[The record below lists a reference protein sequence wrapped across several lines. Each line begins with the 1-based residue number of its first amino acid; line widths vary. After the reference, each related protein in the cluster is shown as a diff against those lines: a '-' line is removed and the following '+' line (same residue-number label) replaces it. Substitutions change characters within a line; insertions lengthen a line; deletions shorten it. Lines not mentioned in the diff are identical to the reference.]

1 MANLKTDNL
10 FFRASQLVSRVVRNT
25 VADSRQPAS
34 SHLSPFT
41 FHLSSPRSGF
51 TLVELLVV
59 IAMLM
64 LLVGAVSSSVSS
76 AQRRAKIAQATAEAQ
91 EMTNAILAYQ
101 HFGEDYKLPT
111 LDNVP
116 ATETTLSFILGGGKG
131 PTGETIPVLYNA
143 SVKGGQI
150 LDPWMHPYY
159 VTIRAGKT
167 INTEED
173 STDNLKSYVAFPNF
187 NRRPADN

>member
-91 EMTNAILAYQ
+91 EMTNAILAYE
-101 HFGEDYKLPT
+101 HFGDDYKLPNY
-111 LDNVP
+111 DNMP
-116 ATETTLSFILGGGKG
+116 ATEANMAFILGDVTVNGQKV
-131 PTGETIPVLYNA
+131 PVLYNA
-143 SVKGGQI
+143 SIKGGEI
-150 LDPWMHPYY
+150 RDPWGRPYY
-159 VTIRAGKT
+159 VTIKEGKPISSESDRSDQLT
-167 INTEED
+167 
-173 STDNLKSYVAFPNF
+173 SYVAFPNF